1 MPRQCPAC
9 QLPFSKSGFKH
20 HKRLTKDLL
29 CQRYWANHPQ
39 SSDSDQDL
47 HSDSQWSDNNSD
59 ALSSEEGED
68 VDNGDLLPEVLFGPA
83 VEQDEAKID
92 GEAFVLGIDPAGDAL
107 GDYDLL
113 EDDDIDMESDKSYEG
128 DLEETDE
135 EWDVEEANIRLE
147 PHRQPR
153 QIPENSS
160 RENSAEE
167 DADLQAAQLRRD
179 GAERQLQYA
188 PHIVGFPGAA
198 GKPVGRSGS
207 QNDAYASGIP
217 AANNPYYPFGSRMD
231 WEVARWAKVRG
242 PGSTALTELLQIPGV
257 PESLGLSFRTSD
269 ELNEKIDK
277 RLPGRPRF
285 VRHEVLIGNEV
296 CEVFYRDVIACVR
309 AIFGNP
315 DFTPYLVF
323 APEKHYTDP
332 EKTRRMYHDMHTGR
346 WWWATQVCDGLVEWL
361 TEVLMVMM
369 VQEEV
374 EREKPGAT
382 IIPIIISTDKT
393 QLTLFRNKTAY
404 PVYLTIGNIPK
415 EIRRKP
421 SSRAYVLLAYLP
433 TTKLEFVSN
442 KAARRRMIANLYHVC
457 MKKILQPLEKF
468 GISGL
473 SMATGSG
480 VEHRVHPIFACFV
493 GDYPEQILVALGYTG
508 KCACCKIAHAKL
520 GDYAPKCA
528 TDLRDLAAILD
539 ILDSFDTCPEDFLKS
554 CAAAGVKPV
563 IDPFWLNFPYTHIF
577 RSITPDVLHQLYQG
591 IVKHLVAWLIEAY
604 GAAEIDARCRRI
616 PPITTFESLKTG
628 LARSQSPCCPL
639 YLGIREHF
647 NLPKLHFALHY
658 SQSIR
663 LFGTTDNF
671 NTEYTERLHIDFTKD
686 AYRSTNRKDEF
697 AQMTVWLERR
707 EKVHRHA
714 QFVEWR
720 LNQSGIPPK
729 PRSLSWSPPGLDLNH
744 RLHLA
749 KRPSVMGVTVEGVV
763 ADYGARFFKAALA
776 RFIALTN
783 QPEITRTQLERAVW
797 DIHLPFRKV
806 RVWHRIK
813 FLQEDPCTRKLKTV
827 DSIHAQPSRTNS
839 QKKLI
844 PGRFDTALVND
855 GSGGLTGIKGYHVG
869 RVRLVFS
876 LPPAAR
882 RLLFTHESAVPTQ
895 LAYVE
900 WYTKLRPR
908 PEADH
913 LLYKISPLVDDRG
926 DPICSIVAVKDI
938 RQSAHLFP
946 KFGPSAPSEW
956 TSSNVLDLCQTFY
969 INSFSNKFM
978 YRTMY

>member
-1 MPRQCPAC
+1 
-9 QLPFSKSGFKH
+9 
-20 HKRLTKDLL
+20 
-29 CQRYWANHPQ
+29 
-39 SSDSDQDL
+39 
-47 HSDSQWSDNNSD
+47 
-59 ALSSEEGED
+59 
-68 VDNGDLLPEVLFGPA
+68 
-83 VEQDEAKID
+83 
-92 GEAFVLGIDPAGDAL
+92 
-107 GDYDLL
+107 
-113 EDDDIDMESDKSYEG
+113 
-128 DLEETDE
+128 
-135 EWDVEEANIRLE
+135 
-147 PHRQPR
+147 
-153 QIPENSS
+153 
-160 RENSAEE
+160 
-167 DADLQAAQLRRD
+167 
-179 GAERQLQYA
+179 
-188 PHIVGFPGAA
+188 
-198 GKPVGRSGS
+198 
-207 QNDAYASGIP
+207 
-217 AANNPYYPFGSRMD
+217 MD

-346 WWWATQVCDGLVEWL
+346 WWWAT
-361 TEVLMVMM
+361 
-369 VQEEV
+369 QEEV

-616 PPITTFESLKTG
+616 PPNHHIRIFENGISSLSKVTG
-628 LARSQSPCCPL
+628 HEHDQICRILLGLVLDMPLLDSTVSPAPVVRCVRAILDFLYLAQYPVHTDDTLALLDDALARFHGDKQVFVD
-639 YLGIREHF
+639 LGIREHF

-882 RLLFTHESAVPTQ
+882 RLLFTHESAVPTH

>member
-20 HKRLTKDLL
+20 HKRLTKDPL

-47 HSDSQWSDNNSD
+47 HSDLQWSDNNSD

-83 VEQDEAKID
+83 VEQNKAKID

-113 EDDDIDMESDKSYEG
+113 EDGDIDMESDKSYEG
-128 DLEETDE
+128 DLEETNE

-147 PHRQPR
+147 PHRQPH
-153 QIPENSS
+153 
-160 RENSAEE
+160 
-167 DADLQAAQLRRD
+167 
-179 GAERQLQYA
+179 GTERQLQYA
-188 PHIVGFPGAA
+188 PHIVGFPGTA

-217 AANNPYYPFGSRMD
+217 TANNPYYPFGSRMD

-285 VRHEVLIGNEV
+285 VCHEVLTGNEV

-346 WWWATQVCDGLVEWL
+346 WWWATQ
-361 TEVLMVMM
+361 
-369 VQEEV
+369 EEV

-404 PVYLTIGNIPK
+404 P
-415 EIRRKP
+415 P

-468 GISGL
+468 GILGL
-473 SMATGSG
+473 SMVTGSS

-539 ILDSFDTCPEDFLKS
+539 ILDSFDTCPEDFLKL

-616 PPITTFESLKTG
+616 PPNHHIRIFENGISSLSKVTG
-628 LARSQSPCCPL
+628 HEHDQICQILLGVVLDMPLLDFTVSPAPVVRCVRAILDFL
-639 YLGIREHF
+639 YLAQYPVHTDDT
-647 NLPKLHFALHY
+647 LALLDD
-658 SQSIR
+658 SIR

-671 NTEYTERLHIDFTKD
+671 NTEYTEQRH
-686 AYRSTNRKDEF
+686 
-697 AQMTVWLERR
+697 

-714 QFVEWR
+714 QFSLR
-720 LNQSGIPPK
+720 DK

-763 ADYGARFFKAALA
+763 ADYGARFFKVALA

-783 QPEITRTQLERAVW
+783 QPEITRTQLKHAVW
-797 DIHLPFRKV
+797 DIHLPFCKV

-813 FLQEDPCTRKLKTV
+813 FLQEDPCTCKLKTV

-844 PGRFDTALVND
+844 PGRFDTALVNN

-882 RLLFTHESAVPTQ
+882 RLLFTHESAVPTH

-900 WYTKLRPR
+900 WYTKLQPR

-913 LLYKISPLVDDRG
+913 LLYKILPLVDDCG

>member
-1 MPRQCPAC
+1 
-9 QLPFSKSGFKH
+9 
-20 HKRLTKDLL
+20 
-29 CQRYWANHPQ
+29 
-39 SSDSDQDL
+39 
-47 HSDSQWSDNNSD
+47 
-59 ALSSEEGED
+59 
-68 VDNGDLLPEVLFGPA
+68 
-83 VEQDEAKID
+83 
-92 GEAFVLGIDPAGDAL
+92 
-107 GDYDLL
+107 
-113 EDDDIDMESDKSYEG
+113 MESDKSYEG

-277 RLPGRPRF
+277 RLPGAPA
-285 VRHEVLIGNEV
+285 L
-296 CEVFYRDVIACVR
+296 DVIACVR

-315 DFTPYLVF
+315 NFTPYLVF

-346 WWWATQVCDGLVEWL
+346 WWWAT
-361 TEVLMVMM
+361 
-369 VQEEV
+369 QEEV

-616 PPITTFESLKTG
+616 PPNHHIRIFENGISSLSKVTG
-628 LARSQSPCCPL
+628 HEHDQICRILLGLVLDMPLLDSTVSPAPVVRCVRAILDFLYLAQYPVHTDDTLALLDDALARFHGDKQVFVD
-639 YLGIREHF
+639 LGIREHF

-882 RLLFTHESAVPTQ
+882 RLLFTHESAVPTH

>member
-1 MPRQCPAC
+1 
-9 QLPFSKSGFKH
+9 
-20 HKRLTKDLL
+20 
-29 CQRYWANHPQ
+29 
-39 SSDSDQDL
+39 
-47 HSDSQWSDNNSD
+47 
-59 ALSSEEGED
+59 
-68 VDNGDLLPEVLFGPA
+68 
-83 VEQDEAKID
+83 
-92 GEAFVLGIDPAGDAL
+92 
-107 GDYDLL
+107 
-113 EDDDIDMESDKSYEG
+113 
-128 DLEETDE
+128 
-135 EWDVEEANIRLE
+135 
-147 PHRQPR
+147 
-153 QIPENSS
+153 
-160 RENSAEE
+160 
-167 DADLQAAQLRRD
+167 
-179 GAERQLQYA
+179 
-188 PHIVGFPGAA
+188 
-198 GKPVGRSGS
+198 
-207 QNDAYASGIP
+207 
-217 AANNPYYPFGSRMD
+217 MD

-285 VRHEVLIGNEV
+285 VCHEVLIGNEI

-315 DFTPYLVF
+315 DFTLYLVF

-332 EKTRRMYHDMHTGR
+332 EKTHRMYHDMHTGR
-346 WWWATQVCDGLVEWL
+346 WWWAT
-361 TEVLMVMM
+361 
-369 VQEEV
+369 QEEV

-473 SMATGSG
+473 SMATGSS
-480 VEHRVHPIFACFV
+480 VEHRAHPIFACFV

-508 KCACCKIAHAKL
+508 KCACCKIVHAKL
-520 GDYAPKCA
+520 GDYAPNCA
-528 TDLRDLAAILD
+528 TDLRDLATILN

-577 RSITPDVLHQLYQG
+577 CLITPDVLHQLYQG

-604 GAAEIDARCRRI
+604 GAAEIDAQCRRI
-616 PPITTFESLKTG
+616 PPNHHIRIFENGISSLSKVTG
-628 LARSQSPCCPL
+628 HEHDQICRILLGLVLDMPLLDSTVSPAPVVRCVRAILDFLYLAQYPVHTDDTLVLLDDALARFHADKQVFVD
-639 YLGIREHF
+639 LGIREHF

-686 AYRSTNRKDEF
+686 AYQSTNRKDEF

-729 PRSLSWSPPGLDLNH
+729 PRLLSWSPPGLDLNH
-744 RLHLA
+744 QLHLA

-776 RFIALTN
+776 QFIALTN

-827 DSIHAQPSRTNS
+827 NSIHAQPSRTNS

-844 PGRFDTALVND
+844 PGRFDTALVNN

-869 RVRLVFS
+869 RVQLVFS

-882 RLLFTHESAVPTQ
+882 RLLFTHESAVPTH

-978 YRTMY
+978 YWTMY